1 LKEIHEIRGIVMP
14 ILTPFDDDGELDE
27 PMGCELAD
35 FLIAAGVHARFL
47 LGSFGQGPVMR
58 ADQRKRY
65 AEVIIKRVRG
75 RVPVIVHVGTAD
87 AYSTAE
93 LGLHAKSLGCD
104 AIAVVG
110 PYYYSDHTEY
120 EIMEHFKE
128 VGARVKMPMIIY
140 NNPPYSGY
148 DITPP
153 MMLRLKEQVPEIFG
167 AKISADS
174 LETALSY
181 LAQLP
186 SDFSIFGLA
195 SSLMP
200 GALYGMRGT
209 IVPPWVA
216 YPELAVSLWNALEAK
231 DLEQALRVQMKINE
245 LQAALRPLGRIYGRA
260 VQCETVRARGFA
272 VKKFPRWTTKPLSP
286 EHREILIGALRKAG
300 LSVAV

>member
-1 LKEIHEIRGIVMP
+1 VKEIKGIVMP
-14 ILTPFDDDGELDE
+14 ILTPFDERGELDE
-27 PMGCELAD
+27 PMGCALAD
-35 FLIAAGVHARFL
+35 FLIGAGVNALFL

-58 ADQRKRY
+58 ADQRKRF
-65 AEVIIKRVRG
+65 AEVIMQHVRG
-75 RVPVIVHVGTAD
+75 RVPVVVHVGTAD

-120 EIMEHFKE
+120 EVLEHFKE
-128 VGARVKMPMIIY
+128 VGARVKMPMLIY

-148 DITPP
+148 DITPA
-153 MMLRLKEQVPEIFG
+153 MMLRLKEEVPEIFG
-167 AKISADS
+167 AKLSADS

-181 LAQLP
+181 LGQLP
-186 SDFSIFGLA
+186 KEFAVFGLA

-216 YPELAVSLWNALEAK
+216 YPELAVALWSALEAK
-231 DLEQALRVQMKINE
+231 DLDRALRAQTKINQ

-272 VKKFPRWTTKPLSP
+272 VKKFPRWTTKPLTP
-286 EHREILIGALRKAG
+286 EHRRILVDALVQAG
-300 LSVAV
+300 LSVSV